1 MNLYTLAQIRE
12 KTWRWSPVPK
22 VPYASSTTAQKAL
35 ADSYINQVCERL
47 LGRMKPRFSMRRVNV
62 PVYSGTLTVPRE
74 LDGIDGIE
82 MVDAN
87 NCACSPLQIYS
98 RFHEWARPALN
109 CCCSSAVFVLSDMVQ
124 TFKDPD
130 ASTDGYYLR
139 VKTTES
145 GGGDMTFTGGFDDDW
160 DQLFGEVTLA
170 FVSGT
175 YTTSQIWKSL
185 PRIQKPVTTNY
196 VELYGVD
203 VATNEET
210 LIAVYAPGER
220 IPAYK
225 RYKVPDWPGLPMARI
240 FGKLAYN
247 EVTADNDIPVPQ
259 NIGALKAGLQALS
272 YEDAADMQRSD
283 MLWARAVSILDEERA
298 ESEDAETPVFK
309 VDSDFG
315 IGSITQVF

>member
-1 MNLYTLAQIRE
+1 MDGY
-12 KTWRWSPVPK
+12 V
-22 VPYASSTTAQKAL
+22 
-35 ADSYINQVCERL
+35 NQVCERL

-139 VKTTES
+139 VKSTES
-145 GGGDMTFTGGFDDDW
+145 VEKTMTFSGGWNDDW
-160 DQLFGEVTLA
+160 DQLFTETTLA
-170 FVSGT
+170 FTNGT
-175 YTTSQIWKSL
+175 YTTSVIWKSL

-196 VELYGVD
+196 VELYSVD
-203 VATNEET
+203 VATSVET

-225 RYKVPDWPGLPMARI
+225 RYKVPDWNSLPMARI

-247 EVTADNDIPVPQ
+247 EVTADNDIPIPQ